1 MSVILLG
8 IFDSAIAVTKETTGL
23 TKSIRMGLYFKNKMT
38 LKSLFPLIHNIS
50 YCAIC
55 LINI

>member
-38 LKSLFPLIHNIS
+38 LKILFPLKASSTTFPIVQFV
-50 YCAIC
+50 
-55 LINI
+55 

>member
-38 LKSLFPLIHNIS
+38 LKSLSPLKASSTTFPIVQFV
-50 YCAIC
+50 
-55 LINI
+55 

>member
-1 MSVILLG
+1 MSVTLLG

-38 LKSLFPLIHNIS
+38 LKSLFPLKASSTTFPIVQFV
-50 YCAIC
+50 
-55 LINI
+55 